1 MVTTGPSSR
10 DALSFVP
17 GVAER
22 LGHYVYALRD
32 PRDQRIFYIGKGRGE
47 RVYQHTRHAKKV
59 DLQATGAQLKL
70 SKIREIHRAG
80 LEVGVDII
88 RHGLSSEE
96 AAYEVEAAVMD
107 ALRLAG
113 VELSNVAGGHHD
125 AHRGWQPLEEL
136 IAGYV
141 AKPVDIRE
149 TSRLDPCHPP
159 LPRSQDAGGSL
170 RGDARVVGYVSEA
183 PQPKVGLLRLSWDCS
198 SRLSHRRVRAVSRPW
213 RPMEVHPGARP
224 L

>member
-22 LGHYVYALRD
+22 LGYYVYALRD

-113 VELSNVAGGHHD
+113 VKLSNVAGGHHD

-149 TSRLDPCHPP
+149 PVVLIRVTRRYHAVKTPEDLYEATREWWAMSPKRHNPKWAF
-159 LPRSQDAGGSL
+159 SVF
-170 RGDARVVGYVSEA
+170 RGI
-183 PQPKVGLLRLSWDCS
+183 
-198 SRLSHRRVRAVSRPW
+198 VRAVYRID
-213 RPMEVHPGARP
+213 E
-224 L
+224 